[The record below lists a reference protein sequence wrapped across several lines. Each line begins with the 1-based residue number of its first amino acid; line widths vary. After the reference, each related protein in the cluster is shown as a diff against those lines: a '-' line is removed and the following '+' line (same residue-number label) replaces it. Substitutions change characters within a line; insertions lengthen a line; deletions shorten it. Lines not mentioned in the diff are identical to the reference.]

1 MNSIVG
7 PNFKVDFMKKVLVGP
22 VNNTQDPLK
31 TLDVQNPKRWTLSK
45 RILRLSLYLQL
56 KKLKLSFFLYYFNE
70 LSVLF

>member
-7 PNFKVDFMKKVLVGP
+7 PSFKVDFMKKVLVGP
-22 VNNTQDPLK
+22 VNSTQDPLK
-31 TLDVQNPKRWTLSK
+31 TLDVQNSKRWTLSK

>member
-7 PNFKVDFMKKVLVGP
+7 PSFKVDFMKKIFVGP
-22 VNNTQDPLK
+22 VNSTQDPLK
-31 TLDVQNPKRWTLSK
+31 TLDVQNSKRWTLSK
-45 RILRLSLYLQL
+45 RILRLSLYFQL

>member
-7 PNFKVDFMKKVLVGP
+7 PSFKVDFMKKVFVDP
-22 VNNTQDPLK
+22 VNSTQDPLK
-31 TLDVQNPKRWTLSK
+31 TLDVQNSKHWTLSK
-45 RILRLSLYLQL
+45 RILRLSLYFQL